1 MRDHDTG
8 VDADDTNVANVA
20 NVISDRVSVDNRLKL
35 AHAEQHHD
43 VVVK

>member
-35 AHAEQHHD
+35 AHAEQHQYA
-43 VVVK
+43 